1 MDAVGPS
8 RRILVFFPLAF
19 FASFTGIDARIM
31 ERFVTELRKL
41 NLPWGLRK
49 SDLGSDG

>member
-8 RRILVFFPLAF
+8 RQIPMFFPLAF
-19 FASFTGIDARIM
+19 LASFTGIDARM

-41 NLPWGLRK
+41 NLPWGVRK
-49 SDLGSDG
+49 SDFGSVG